1 MARALARMSGPT
13 EEGANLIACFR
24 TKEGPVQQL
33 LTNTLGP
40 VALWAFSTTAEDT
53 AIRDAL
59 TKRLGPSES
68 RRRLALRF
76 PGGSAKKEVERR
88 RADPDFSGDAVV
100 SIVRDLLALERSSP

>member
-1 MARALARMSGPT
+1 MTGPT

-24 TKEGPVQQL
+24 TKEGFVQQL

-40 VALWAFSTTAEDT
+40 VALWAFSTTAEDA

-59 TKRLGPSES
+59 YRALGPQEA

-76 PGGSAKKEVERR
+76 PGGSARKEIERR
-88 RADPDFSGDAVV
+88 RADREGDSDREAIL
-100 SIVRDLLALERSSP
+100 SIVQDLLSPERTPS